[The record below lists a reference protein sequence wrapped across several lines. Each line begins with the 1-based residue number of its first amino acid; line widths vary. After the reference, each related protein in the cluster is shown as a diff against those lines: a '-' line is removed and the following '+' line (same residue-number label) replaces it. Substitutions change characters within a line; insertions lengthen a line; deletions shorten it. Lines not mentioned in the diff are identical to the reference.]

1 MNLDQFKGHTPGP
14 WDYYGDV
21 CLVGAEAGQRHEEYC
36 ASIAPFGDFR
46 GDIGHIQSSNVIKGI
61 DSREG
66 EANTRLIAAA
76 PEILDYARKLE
87 AENKRL
93 IADRQGLADALFT
106 ITDRAEELRAEN
118 KRLLETLEEIISCAE
133 NVLITYADT
142 NQLIIDM
149 ARKAQKGAGDD

>member
-87 AENKRL
+87 AENKQLR
-93 IADRQGLADALFT
+93 DALQWYANT
-106 ITDRAEELRAEN
+106 VENCNRHGEEGDVARDMLAKDAGKRADNALQE
-118 KRLLETLEEIISCAE
+118 
-133 NVLITYADT
+133 
-142 NQLIIDM
+142 
-149 ARKAQKGAGDD
+149 AGDES